1 MDILPKLK
9 NPYILIGSAFLIG
22 LMIVATA
29 LVYER
34 AFVPLPI
41 LGPQDEDKT
50 GEERYHH
57 IPEFTLI
64 DQSGDTITHEQLKG
78 KIYVA
83 DFFFTHCPS
92 ICPKMTAHLKEIQD
106 KFDKEDISFVS
117 YTVDP
122 KRDRPERLME
132 YARTYEAELDNWSF
146 ITGDKKQIYLLAR
159 NGYFISASEG
169 SGGPDDFI
177 HSDLFTLVDEKGRI
191 RGYYRGTQDDD
202 IQQLIQ
208 DIEKLKSES

>member
-41 LGPQDEDKT
+41 LGPQDEDMT
-50 GEERYHH
+50 GEEKYHH
-57 IPEFTLI
+57 IPEFSLI
-64 DQSGDTITHEQLKG
+64 DQSGDTITNERLKG

-106 KFDKEDISFVS
+106 KFEKEDISIVS

-122 KRDRPERLME
+122 ERDRPERLME

-177 HSDLFTLVDEKGRI
+177 HSDLFTLVDTKGRI
-191 RGYYRGTQDDD
+191 RGYYRGTQDDA

>member
-57 IPEFTLI
+57 IPEFSLI
-64 DQSGDTITHEQLKG
+64 DQSGDTITNERLKG

-106 KFDKEDISFVS
+106 KFEKEEISIVS

-122 KRDRPERLME
+122 ERDRPERLME

-177 HSDLFTLVDEKGRI
+177 HSDLFTLVDTKGRI
-191 RGYYRGTQDDD
+191 RGYYRGTQDDA